1 MKKELIYL
9 VATSGDMSN
18 TGMGDTTTVIPFD
31 IMLLPQVSKFLK
43 AQLDDELSCY
53 MYYSPNKKLVSRKS
67 KMQKTNKFYDQCKV
81 MRDLGIFLHKYDAR
95 TTWALMLDLEVVNEL
110 PNTDIRL
117 PVAIS
122 EVA

>member
-18 TGMGDTTTVIPFD
+18 TGIGFKTTVIPFD
-31 IMLLPQVSKFLK
+31 IMLLPQVGKFLK
-43 AQLDDELSCY
+43 AQLDDELSSY
-53 MYYSPNKKLVSRKS
+53 IYFSPNKKLVSRKS
-67 KMQKTNKFYDQCKV
+67 KMQKTSKFYKQCKA
-81 MRDLGIFLHKYDAR
+81 MRDLGIFLHKYDER
-95 TTWALMLDLEVVNEL
+95 TTWSMMIDLEVVNEL

-117 PVAIS
+117 PVVTS